1 MCAENVAKTSTTFC
15 RQILF
20 FNSVLFSS
28 MLRKMKRKWQSKKYE
43 QIHKNFKITP
53 GFFLDIFKI
62 GSFLALQ
69 VFF

>member
-1 MCAENVAKTSTTFC
+1 
-15 RQILF
+15 
-20 FNSVLFSS
+20 